1 MVNTKN
7 KYYLLIV
14 PVLLISLMSCTEE
27 GTDKTKIYKSFVG
40 CWVES
45 DTSGKSI
52 EDLSIRKFSLD
63 SGNRLLLSQYEPGT
77 QCRAWV
83 GINEF
88 EVKGDYLYW
97 YEFKAKVAE
106 DNKTMQLDYITP
118 SGRTIPF
125 TLLRYEKASNF
136 MTKLETSVAKS
147 YSYSIPVK
155 MNDGL
160 TCTAL
165 SNVNMDHKKIESV
178 VNNIIDGD
186 YDDIHSILIYKD
198 GNLALEE
205 YFNDKGKLH
214 SEFINNL
221 YCNRVHHLSSVTKSV
236 ISALVGIAI
245 DKGYIRDINEPIY
258 KYFPEY
264 EALFDSTKKKIL
276 LKHVLT
282 MSTGLKWDEFTYPF
296 SDPRNSAYQWKKSP
310 DNLGFYL
317 ARDLVSA
324 PGQTF
329 NYSGG
334 CMMLLAEI
342 IHRTTGL
349 PVDRFAEKHLF
360 NPLGIKKYKWLGS
373 DTLVTNHSGGLAL
386 RPRDMV
392 KIGKLFL
399 DDGRWGNNQ
408 IISKDWVMNSSRQ
421 QISVGSTGY
430 GYQWWMRSFQADGK
444 KMNSFYAIGLD
455 GQFIIVIRELN
466 MVLVFTGANF
476 GDDWSSNVYKIIEKY
491 IIAATKL

>member
-1 MVNTKN
+1 MVNIKN
-7 KYYLLIV
+7 KYYLLMV
-14 PVLLISLMSCTEE
+14 SALLISLASCTEE
-27 GTDKTKIYKSFVG
+27 GTDKIKIYKSFVG

-63 SGNRLLLSQYEPGT
+63 SENKLSLSQYDPGT

-88 EVKGDYLYW
+88 SMKGDFLYW
-97 YEFKAKVAE
+97 YEFKAKVSG
-106 DNKTMQLDYITP
+106 DNNTMRLDYITP
-118 SGRTIPF
+118 SGKTVPF
-125 TLLRYEKASNF
+125 TLYRYEKANDF

-165 SNVNMDHKKIESV
+165 PNVNMDYEKIESV

-221 YCNRVHHLSSVTKSV
+221 YRNRVHHLSSVTKSV
-236 ISALVGIAI
+236 IGALVGIAI
-245 DKGYIRDINEPIY
+245 NKGYIKDINEPIY

-264 EALFDSTKKKIL
+264 QTLFDSAKKEIL
-276 LKHVLT
+276 LKHVLK
-282 MSTGLKWDEFTYPF
+282 MSTGLKWNEFSYPF
-296 SDPRNSAYQWKKSP
+296 SDPGNSAYGWKRSP
-310 DNLGFYL
+310 DNLKFYL
-317 ARDLVSA
+317 GRELVSP

-342 IHRTTGL
+342 VRRTTGL
-349 PVDRFAEKHLF
+349 PIDKFAEKYLF
-360 NPLGIKKYKWLGS
+360 NPLGIKKYKWLGNDS
-373 DTLVTNHSGGLAL
+373 LVTNHSGGLAL

-399 DDGRWGNNQ
+399 DDGRWKNNQ
-408 IISKDWVMNSSRQ
+408 IISEDWVMNSTRQ
-421 QISVGSTGY
+421 QISAGSTGY
-430 GYQWWMRSFQADGK
+430 GYQWWTRSFQADGNK
-444 KMNSFYAIGLD
+444 IDSFYAIGLD

-491 IIAATKL
+491 IIPAIKV